1 MVVSSSYGGD
11 SKVWAYSHEIRQ
23 RYQTLQNFGWTCHAV
38 GSYKRKSMIAATF
51 PAASHC
57 YRNYYHN
64 MRSREDCPSGLSTA
78 YALAKLGYNNVN
90 LWVDVG
96 VRDEVSQN
104 SIISEYV
111 H

>member
-1 MVVSSSYGGD
+1 MG
-11 SKVWAYSHEIRQ
+11 
-23 RYQTLQNFGWTCHAV
+23 
-38 GSYKRKSMIAATF
+38 
-51 PAASHC
+51 
-57 YRNYYHN
+57 
-64 MRSREDCPSGLSTA
+64 SREDCPSGLSIA